1 MSNKVIIQEFP
12 YNQTGLQQL
21 RDNAQKDGHDNRY
34 LYQYPTV
41 YIINDKS
48 KNGKN
53 QYAVYIGETNNIA
66 KRTTQHL
73 IDDPKSRNDWNSL
86 SKSKNAQIYVIA
98 HKHFNKSLTL
108 DIENQLMLHL
118 GTVDNVIKIYN
129 RRTNQQGEYY
139 PVEELDSIFNAIWT
153 KLHRKNKE
161 LFPAL
166 STIRDLAIFKSSP
179 FHKLKQEQLIARNVV
194 MEKIDT
200 ALENEETGQL
210 IMITGEAGSGKTVL
224 LSSIFNDLL
233 QDDRNIDVHLMVNHD
248 EQVKVYQ
255 TIAKKLSFD
264 SSRVTKPTVF
274 INNASH
280 PVDVVLVDEAHL
292 LWTQGKQSYRGKNQ
306 LQDLLKLARVVVII
320 FDKNQILRTQQ
331 ILEADDITKLENQA
345 RKNDNLI
352 ELKNQMRIDA
362 DKHTINWIRS
372 IVDKQT
378 VGTLKTNSTRYEV
391 KIFDTPQ
398 ALESAIRLKNKQDA
412 DSNYANGISR
422 IIATFDWK
430 FSSASKPKDDELWM
444 VKIDDWKLPWNNQ
457 IKHKKHHN
465 INYKDLSW
473 AEKPE
478 TINEVG
484 STYTVQGFDLN
495 YAGVIIG
502 PSVKYRD
509 GHIVFDKNEHANKD
523 ANQKRTL
530 ADGSKQSFAEE
541 LIKNELNVLL
551 TRGVHGL
558 YIYAVDP
565 ELRAVLKKAVQN

>member
-86 SKSKNAQIYVIA
+86 SKSKTAQIYVIA

-153 KLHRKNKE
+153 KLHKKNKE

-200 ALENEETGQL
+200 ALENE
-210 IMITGEAGSGKTVL
+210 
-224 LSSIFNDLL
+224 
-233 QDDRNIDVHLMVNHD
+233 RNW
-248 EQVKVYQ
+248 
-255 TIAKKLSFD
+255 S
-264 SSRVTKPTVF
+264 
-274 INNASH
+274 
-280 PVDVVLVDEAHL
+280 
-292 LWTQGKQSYRGKNQ
+292 
-306 LQDLLKLARVVVII
+306 
-320 FDKNQILRTQQ
+320 
-331 ILEADDITKLENQA
+331 
-345 RKNDNLI
+345 
-352 ELKNQMRIDA
+352 
-362 DKHTINWIRS
+362 
-372 IVDKQT
+372 
-378 VGTLKTNSTRYEV
+378 
-391 KIFDTPQ
+391 
-398 ALESAIRLKNKQDA
+398 
-412 DSNYANGISR
+412 
-422 IIATFDWK
+422 
-430 FSSASKPKDDELWM
+430 
-444 VKIDDWKLPWNNQ
+444 
-457 IKHKKHHN
+457 
-465 INYKDLSW
+465 INYD
-473 AEKPE
+473 
-478 TINEVG
+478 
-484 STYTVQGFDLN
+484 
-495 YAGVIIG
+495 
-502 PSVKYRD
+502 YR
-509 GHIVFDKNEHANKD
+509 
-523 ANQKRTL
+523 
-530 ADGSKQSFAEE
+530 
-541 LIKNELNVLL
+541 
-551 TRGVHGL
+551 RGR
-558 YIYAVDP
+558 IW
-565 ELRAVLKKAVQN
+565 